1 MGVCGWTRT
10 FLVLGP
16 LVARLGEATVSLPG
30 GCAIGARPVD
40 IHLKGLEA
48 LGAKVSVPHS
58 LIKMICTLTTEAHND
73 DTAACSPMPHCRGN
87 KPDLGCDTLTAR
99 LAQ

>member
-1 MGVCGWTRT
+1 VQELRAS

-16 LVARLGEATVSLPG
+16 LLARLGEASVSLPG

-48 LGAKVSVPHS
+48 LGATVRCVSSFLGTIAPYHS
-58 LIKMICTLTTEAHND
+58 LY
-73 DTAACSPMPHCRGN
+73 N
-87 KPDLGCDTLTAR
+87 KYTQNSVTPKII
-99 LAQ
+99 